1 MQKDDRAD
9 MDEERSLEERIA
21 SRNLRGQDLDK
32 VGKTQEAI
40 KLYELNV
47 ANGADTPFPYD
58 RLAIIYRKQKRL
70 DEEVRILQRAT
81 VVFGKFGANVGEW
94 Q

>member
-1 MQKDDRAD
+1 MSLMAD
-9 MDEERSLEERIA
+9 
-21 SRNLRGQDLDK
+21 
-32 VGKTQEAI
+32 
-40 KLYELNV
+40 
-47 ANGADTPFPYD
+47 GADTPFPYD